1 MCPSPVHMCII
12 NKVSRLNSDR
22 RVITI
27 EKKIKMAAILKISII
42 FTKYLM
48 CINKEQEYTDVLK
61 IKFLA

>member
-1 MCPSPVHMCII
+1 MCII

-27 EKKIKMAAILKISII
+27 AKKTKMAAILKLYVI

-48 CINKEQEYTDVLK
+48 CINKEQEHTDVLK

>member
-1 MCPSPVHMCII
+1 MCPSTAHVCII

-27 EKKIKMAAILKISII
+27 VKKTKMAAIFKLCII

-48 CINKEQEYTDVLK
+48 CINKEQEHTDVLK